1 MLLFPSFSRNAPWLL
16 GYRDRSTLDSAVLR
30 PFQTAFQKEIY
41 PTIEE
46 KGALFHAINTGHAF
60 IDGNKRTSIIAL
72 EHFLVANGY
81 FLAIGQQEMHDLAVQ
96 TASYRERGA
105 SSDQSYGEV
114 LNAMVGA
121 VVHIRE
127 FLKTD
132 VDSYRSLRRVH
143 FSICS
148 FK

>member
-1 MLLFPSFSRNAPWLL
+1 MLS
-16 GYRDRSTLDSAVLR
+16 GYRDRSALDSAVLR
-30 PFQTAFQKEIY
+30 PFQTAFQQEIY

-46 KGALFHAINTGHAF
+46 KGAALFHAIDIGHAF

-81 FLAIGQQEMHDLAVQ
+81 FLAIGQQDMHDLAVQ
-96 TASYRERGA
+96 TASYRERGM
-105 SSDQSYGEV
+105 SSAQSYGEV

-121 VVHIRE
+121 VIHIRE

-132 VDSYRSLRRVH
+132 VDSYRSLRAVH
-143 FSICS
+143 FSIRS
-148 FK
+148 LS